1 MTTENPYTCHYGDRC
16 FAAAGLKLRQAD
28 ASFQRFIYTATE
40 EFLFGCWDRGALWLT
55 VKAAP
60 HEFSYLLS
68 NYTLAVCGDDAPS
81 H

>member
-40 EFLFGCWDRGALWLT
+40 EFLFGCWDRGALWL
-55 VKAAP
+55 
-60 HEFSYLLS
+60 
-68 NYTLAVCGDDAPS
+68 
-81 H
+81 